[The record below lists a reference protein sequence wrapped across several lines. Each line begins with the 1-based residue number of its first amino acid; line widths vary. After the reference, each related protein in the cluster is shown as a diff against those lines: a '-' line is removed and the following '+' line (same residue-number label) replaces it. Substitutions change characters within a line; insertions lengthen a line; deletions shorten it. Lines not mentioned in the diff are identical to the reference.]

1 MAKELADDWWNQN
14 RNLIT
19 GLKHYSLRDRT
30 NRNKG
35 TQLEIDIMKYEME
48 PIKQISFYERD

>member
-19 GLKHYSLRDRT
+19 GYKHYASRDRV
-30 NRNKG
+30 NRNG
-35 TQLEIDIMKYEME
+35 STQLDQDIMKYEME
-48 PIKQISFYERD
+48 PIKHISFYERD

>member
-19 GLKHYSLRDRT
+19 GFRHYQFRDRMGSKKT
-30 NRNKG
+30 
-35 TQLEIDIMKYEME
+35 TQLEKDIMKYEME
-48 PIKQISFYERD
+48 PIKHISFYERD